1 MSDSGKDSDKDTIEK
16 MRALL
21 KRGGKWVDASKLCSE
36 LAARIAVSNGDETTL
51 VQVRIFIQNP
61 GCDPAIE
68 VLDEL
73 SIATIKELT
82 ASAWIVRIELSHH
95 ASLCK

>member
-1 MSDSGKDSDKDTIEK
+1 MSDSGKDSDKDMIEK
-16 MRALL
+16 MCVLL
-21 KRGGKWVDASKLCSE
+21 RRGGKQVNASKLCFE
-36 LAARIAVSNGDETTL
+36 LAGRITAAGAEEQAL
-51 VQVRIFIQNP
+51 VQVQIIIQNP
-61 GCDPAIE
+61 GHDPAIE

-95 ASLCK
+95 ASLCE